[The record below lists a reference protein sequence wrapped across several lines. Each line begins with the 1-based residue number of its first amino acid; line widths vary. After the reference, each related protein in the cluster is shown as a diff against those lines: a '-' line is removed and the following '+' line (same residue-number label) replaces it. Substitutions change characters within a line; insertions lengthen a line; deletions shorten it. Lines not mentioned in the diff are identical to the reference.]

1 MRLPFLW
8 FKAWHRQSV
17 QLPGESA
24 SGQRHRRLRSLIL
37 AVAAGTF
44 VGVFD
49 LPPAQADAVAVEAVP
64 QDSGARLVMTW
75 PTPVGFEATAAGGH
89 LQLRFERPIEADFDP
104 LRRLSRWIGVATL
117 AGDGRSVTFPLA
129 AGVSVIGHTDGNKV
143 IVDLFE
149 KQAQPRAA
157 AATPPA
163 VDQPSSVAAA
173 PAGSQ
178 APAVRVRVAD
188 HAGYSRVV
196 FDWPDEVGYRIEQQ
210 EGGAALVFDRVA
222 RIDPSALNKR
232 RLKLVHGL
240 GVNVEGGQT
249 SARLQLAPGAEVA
262 VSRVGTKVVVD
273 VRPAPK
279 PATPQPATAA
289 PLDAPPPPPAATRPA
304 TVAAKPATA
313 AAKPAGKPNPELR
326 FAWEQGA
333 AAALVRRGQ
342 TAWLVFDQPM
352 PADFD
357 PGHFSADVGID
368 RVDHTAATVL
378 RLRLRSD
385 RVPLLRSDQGA
396 WILDFAPVAP
406 APAQPIPVAVAHDE
420 KHRARLTFDASEA
433 AAPLALT
440 DEETGRTLIV
450 VPVRTPG
457 AGVTEE
463 KVMPE
468 LRVLATS
475 QGIAIEPGTDSLQ
488 VRQSEH
494 GIELTSPNGLQLSAQ
509 PPATEVAATAGGN
522 NRPYWLEPRT
532 PTDGPT
538 QSTRERRRQLEHT
551 TAEAAGP
558 AREQARLDL
567 AAFFL
572 SEGLAAEAY
581 GTLALVIEA
590 RPAAIS
596 DADIRLMHG
605 AAAILLGRTDEAE
618 TDFAGATVAATEDGR
633 LWRTIAEA
641 SAGTLEHA
649 DAIERIEPAL
659 SLIEAYPKPL
669 RFAAARPLAEA
680 ALDQGRL
687 EAAEKLIDMLG
698 EAASTVHEQAWLPY
712 LKGRLAARQDRP
724 ADALRLLAQAA
735 NSPSRG
741 SAMRAQHAL
750 TRLRF
755 ERGDIDAAAAAK
767 ELQAVRA
774 NWRGDRFE
782 LQILREAAQ
791 LQFAAGAYAA
801 GLRTLKEAALY
812 LADLPEAHGINRE
825 ISEAFQ
831 SLFLSE
837 RAASVPPLMAVALF
851 SDFRELVPSG
861 PAGHQLAERLADRLT
876 ELDLLPEAVS
886 VLEIQLN
893 EAPEGVERARLGL
906 KLATTQELNG
916 NAAAALTTLQRSA
929 SATLPA
935 GLMRQRKRV
944 EAEAL
949 ITLGRDGDA
958 LALLG
963 NDPEADRMRADIL
976 RRKSDWSGTAA
987 SLERLVAPPAVTA
1000 DSNADRSAMLLELAA
1015 TMALSDN
1022 REAIAGLREEHSQVL
1037 AATPAGGAFSLI
1049 TSENAP
1055 PAMNAASLDAY
1066 VQEALAIRPLL
1077 SATP

>member
-1 MRLPFLW
+1 M
-8 FKAWHRQSV
+8 
-17 QLPGESA
+17 
-24 SGQRHRRLRSLIL
+24 IL
-37 AVAAGTF
+37 AVAAGTLA
-44 VGVFD
+44 GVLD
-49 LPPAQADAVAVEAVP
+49 LPPAQADAVAIEALP

-75 PTPVGFEATAAGGH
+75 PNPVGFEATAAGGR
-89 LQLRFERPIEADFDP
+89 LQLRFERPIDADFGP
-104 LRRLSRWIGVATL
+104 VRRLSRWIGVATL

-149 KQAQPRAA
+149 KQAQPRAT

-163 VDQPSSVAAA
+163 VDQPSSVPAT
-173 PAGSQ
+173 PAGGQ
-178 APAVRVRVAD
+178 APAVRVRAAD

-196 FDWPDEVGYRIEQQ
+196 FDWPDEVGYRIEQH

-232 RLKLVHGL
+232 QLKLVHGL

-279 PATPQPATAA
+279 AATPQPAAAA
-289 PLDAPPPPPAATRPA
+289 PLDAPPPPPAAT
-304 TVAAKPATA
+304 KPATA
-313 AAKPAGKPNPELR
+313 ASKPAGKHSPELR
-326 FAWEQGA
+326 FAWEHGA

-342 TAWLVFDQPM
+342 TAWLIFDQPM
-352 PADFD
+352 QADLD
-357 PGHFSADVGID
+357 PSHHSADAGID
-368 RVDHTAATVL
+368 RVNHAAATVL

-433 AAPLALT
+433 AAPLAVT

-457 AGVTEE
+457 AGVAEE

-475 QGIAIEPGTDSLQ
+475 QGIAIEPGTDSLR

-509 PPATEVAATAGGN
+509 PPAAEVAATADGDK
-522 NRPYWLEPRT
+522 RPYWLEPRT
-532 PTDGPT
+532 PIDEPT
-538 QSTRERRRQLEHT
+538 QSTRERRRQLERA

-581 GTLALVIEA
+581 GTLALVTEA
-590 RPAAIS
+590 RPAATS
-596 DADIRLMHG
+596 DVDIRLMHG

-618 TDFAGATVAATEDGR
+618 MDLAGAAVAGTEDGR
-633 LWRTIAEA
+633 LWRTIADA
-641 SAGTLEHA
+641 SAGRLESA

-687 EAAEKLIDMLG
+687 EAAEKLIGILG

-712 LKGRLAARQDRP
+712 LKGKLAARQDRP
-724 ADALRLLAQAA
+724 ADALQLLARAA

-741 SAMRAQHAL
+741 AAMRAQHAL
-750 TRLRF
+750 ARLRF

-782 LQILREAAQ
+782 LQILRELAQ
-791 LQFAAGAYAA
+791 LQFAAGSYAA

-916 NAAAALTTLQRSA
+916 NAAAALATLQRSA
-929 SATLPA
+929 SASLPA
-935 GLMRQRKRV
+935 GLTRQRKRV

-949 ITLGRDGDA
+949 IALGRDGDA

-963 NDPEADRMRADIL
+963 NAPDADAEADRMRADIL
-976 RRKSDWSGTAA
+976 RRKADWSGTAA

-1000 DSNADRSAMLLELAA
+1000 DVGADRSAMLLELAA

-1022 REAIAGLREEHSQVL
+1022 REAMAGLREEHSEVL
-1037 AATPAGGAFSLI
+1037 AATPAGGAFALI
-1049 TSENAP
+1049 TGENAP
-1055 PAMNAASLDAY
+1055 PAMDAASLDAY

-1077 SATP
+1077 SAKP

>member
-8 FKAWHRQSV
+8 FKARHRQSA
-17 QLPGESA
+17 QRPGEA
-24 SGQRHRRLRSLIL
+24 PSGQRHRRLRALIL
-37 AVAAGTF
+37 AVAAGTLA
-44 VGVFD
+44 GVLD

-75 PTPVGFEATAAGGH
+75 PNPVGFEATAAGGR
-89 LQLRFERPIEADFDP
+89 LQLRFERPIDADFGP
-104 LRRLSRWIGVATL
+104 VRRLSRWIGVATL

-157 AATPPA
+157 AEPA
-163 VDQPSSVAAA
+163 PAPDHPASAAAA

-178 APAVRVRVAD
+178 APAVRVRAAD

-196 FDWPDEVGYRIEQQ
+196 FDWPNEVGYRIEQH

-232 RLKLVHGL
+232 PLKLVQGL

-262 VSRVGTKVVVD
+262 VSRAGTKVVVD

-279 PATPQPATAA
+279 PATPQAAAA
-289 PLDAPPPPPAATRPA
+289 PVDASPPAP
-304 TVAAKPATA
+304 TVTKPATA
-313 AAKPAGKPNPELR
+313 ASKPAGKHSPELR

-352 PADFD
+352 PTDLD
-357 PGHFSADVGID
+357 PNHLSADVGNAVTGID
-368 RVDHTAATVL
+368 RVDHAAATVL

-420 KHRARLTFDASEA
+420 KHRARLTFEASEA
-433 AAPLALT
+433 AAPLAVT

-457 AGVTEE
+457 AGVAEE
-463 KVMPE
+463 KVLPE

-475 QGIAIEPGTDSLQ
+475 QGIAIEPGTDSLR
-488 VRQSEH
+488 VLQSEH

-509 PPATEVAATAGGN
+509 PPAAEVAATAGGDK
-522 NRPYWLEPRT
+522 RPYWLEPRT
-532 PTDGPT
+532 PVDEPT
-538 QSTRERRRQLEHT
+538 QSTRERRRQLERA

-581 GTLALVIEA
+581 GTLALVVEA
-590 RPAAIS
+590 RPAATS
-596 DADIRLMHG
+596 DADIRLMQG
-605 AAAILLGRTDEAE
+605 AAAVLLGRTDEAE
-618 TDFAGATVAATEDGR
+618 ADLAGTAVAATEDGR
-633 LWRTIAEA
+633 LWRTIADA
-641 SAGTLEHA
+641 SAGRLESA
-649 DAIERIEPAL
+649 DAVERVEPAL

-687 EAAEKLIDMLG
+687 EAAEKLIGMLG
-698 EAASTVHEQAWLPY
+698 EAASTVHEQAWIPY
-712 LKGRLAARQDRP
+712 LKGQLAARQGRP
-724 ADALRLLAQAA
+724 ADALRLLALAA

-741 SAMRAQHAL
+741 AAMRAQHAL

-755 ERGDIDAAAAAK
+755 ERGDIDATAAAK

-782 LQILREAAQ
+782 LQILRELAQ

-812 LADLPEAHGINRE
+812 LADLPEANGINRE

-831 SLFLSE
+831 GLFLSE

-906 KLATTQELNG
+906 KLATTQEMNG
-916 NAAAALTTLQRSA
+916 NAAAALATLQRSA
-929 SATLPA
+929 SAALPA

-949 ITLGRDGDA
+949 IALGRDGDA

-963 NDPEADRMRADIL
+963 NDPDAEADRMRADIL
-976 RRKSDWSGTAA
+976 RRKADWSGTAA

-1000 DSNADRSAMLLELAA
+1000 DSGADRSAMLLELAA
-1015 TMALSDN
+1015 TMALSDD
-1022 REAIAGLREEHSQVL
+1022 REAMAGLREEHGQVL
-1037 AATPAGGAFSLI
+1037 AATPAAGAFALI
-1049 TSENAP
+1049 TGENAP
-1055 PAMNAASLDAY
+1055 PAMDAAALDAY

-1077 SATP
+1077 SAKP

>member
-1 MRLPFLW
+1 MRLPFLR
-8 FKAWHRQSV
+8 FKAWHRQSAR
-17 QLPGESA
+17 LPGEA
-24 SGQRHRRLRSLIL
+24 TSGQRHQRRRALIL
-37 AVAAGTF
+37 AVAAGTLA
-44 VGVFD
+44 GVLD
-49 LPPAQADAVAVEAVP
+49 LPPAQADAVAIEALP

-75 PTPVGFEATAAGGH
+75 PTPVGFEATAAGGR
-89 LQLRFERPIEADFDP
+89 LQLRFERPIDADFGP
-104 LRRLSRWIGVATL
+104 VRRLSRWIGVATL

-163 VDQPSSVAAA
+163 VDQPANVAAA
-173 PAGSQ
+173 PAGGQ
-178 APAVRVRVAD
+178 APAVRVRAAD

-196 FDWPDEVGYRIEQQ
+196 FDWPDEVGYRIEQH

-222 RIDPSALNKR
+222 RIDPSPLNKR
-232 RLKLVHGL
+232 RLKLVQEL

-279 PATPQPATAA
+279 PATPQPAAA
-289 PLDAPPPPPAATRPA
+289 TPVDAPPPAP
-304 TVAAKPATA
+304 A
-313 AAKPAGKPNPELR
+313 AAKPAMAASKPAGKHSPELR
-326 FAWEQGA
+326 FAWEHGA
-333 AAALVRRGQ
+333 AAALLRRGQ
-342 TAWLVFDQPM
+342 TAWLIFDQPM
-352 PADFD
+352 PTDLD
-357 PGHFSADVGID
+357 PSHLSADAGID
-368 RVDHTAATVL
+368 RVDHAAATVL

-433 AAPLALT
+433 AAPLAVT

-457 AGVTEE
+457 AGVAEE

-475 QGIAIEPGTDSLQ
+475 QGIAIEPGTDSLR
-488 VRQSEH
+488 VLQSEH

-509 PPATEVAATAGGN
+509 PPATEVAAAADGDK
-522 NRPYWLEPRT
+522 RPYWLEPRT
-532 PTDGPT
+532 PIDEPT
-538 QSTRERRRQLEHT
+538 QSTRERRRQLERA

-581 GTLALVIEA
+581 GTLALVTEA
-590 RPAAIS
+590 RPAATS
-596 DADIRLMHG
+596 DVDIRLMHG

-618 TDFAGATVAATEDGR
+618 MDLAGAAVAATEDGR
-633 LWRTIAEA
+633 LWRTIADA
-641 SAGTLEHA
+641 SAGRLESA

-687 EAAEKLIDMLG
+687 EAAEKLIGVLD
-698 EAASTVHEQAWLPY
+698 EAASTVHERAWLPY
-712 LKGRLAARQDRP
+712 LKGKLAARQDRP
-724 ADALRLLAQAA
+724 ADALQLLARAA

-741 SAMRAQHAL
+741 AAMRAQHAL

-782 LQILREAAQ
+782 LQILRELAQ

-861 PAGHQLAERLADRLT
+861 SAGHQLAERLADRLT

-916 NAAAALTTLQRSA
+916 NAAAALATLQRSA
-929 SATLPA
+929 SAALPA

-949 ITLGRDGDA
+949 IALGRDGDA

-963 NDPEADRMRADIL
+963 NDPDAEADRMRADIL
-976 RRKSDWSGTAA
+976 RRKADWSGTAA

-1000 DSNADRSAMLLELAA
+1000 DVGADRSAMLLELAA
-1015 TMALSDN
+1015 TMALSDD
-1022 REAIAGLREEHSQVL
+1022 REAMAGLREEHGQVL
-1037 AATPAGGAFSLI
+1037 AATPAAGAFALI
-1049 TSENAP
+1049 TGENAP
-1055 PAMNAASLDAY
+1055 PAMDAAALDAY

-1077 SATP
+1077 SAKP

>member
-8 FKAWHRQSV
+8 FKAWHRQSA
-17 QLPGESA
+17 QLPGEA
-24 SGQRHRRLRSLIL
+24 PSGQRHRRLRALIL

-44 VGVFD
+44 AGVLD
-49 LPPAQADAVAVEAVP
+49 LPPAQADAVAIEAVP

-75 PTPVGFEATAAGGH
+75 PTPVGFEATAAGGR
-89 LQLRFERPIEADFDP
+89 LQLRFERPIDADFGP
-104 LRRLSRWIGVATL
+104 VRRLSRWIGVATL

-163 VDQPSSVAAA
+163 VDQPANVAAA
-173 PAGSQ
+173 PAGGQ
-178 APAVRVRVAD
+178 APAVRVRAAD

-196 FDWPDEVGYRIEQQ
+196 FDWPDEVGYRIEQHD
-210 EGGAALVFDRVA
+210 GGAALVFDRVA

-232 RLKLVHGL
+232 RLKLVQGL

-262 VSRVGTKVVVD
+262 VSRAGTKVVVD

-279 PATPQPATAA
+279 PATPQPAAA
-289 PLDAPPPPPAATRPA
+289 TPVDASPPAPA
-304 TVAAKPATA
+304 VTKPAMA
-313 AAKPAGKPNPELR
+313 ASKPAGKHSPELR
-326 FAWEQGA
+326 FAWEHGA

-342 TAWLVFDQPM
+342 TAWLIFDQPM
-352 PADFD
+352 PTDLD
-357 PGHFSADVGID
+357 PSHLSADAGID
-368 RVDHTAATVL
+368 RVDHAAATVL

-433 AAPLALT
+433 AAPLAVT

-457 AGVTEE
+457 AGVAEE

-475 QGIAIEPGTDSLQ
+475 QGIAIEPGTDSLR

-509 PPATEVAATAGGN
+509 PPATEVAAAADGDK
-522 NRPYWLEPRT
+522 RPYWLEPRT
-532 PTDGPT
+532 PIDEPT
-538 QSTRERRRQLEHT
+538 QSTRERRRQLERA

-581 GTLALVIEA
+581 GTLALVTEA
-590 RPAAIS
+590 RPAATS
-596 DADIRLMHG
+596 DVDIRLMHG

-618 TDFAGATVAATEDGR
+618 MDLAGAAVAATEDGR
-633 LWRTIAEA
+633 LWRTIADA
-641 SAGTLEHA
+641 SAGRLESA
-649 DAIERIEPAL
+649 DAIERVEPAL

-687 EAAEKLIDMLG
+687 DAAEKLIGVLD

-712 LKGRLAARQDRP
+712 LKGKLAARQDRP
-724 ADALRLLAQAA
+724 ADALQLLARAA

-741 SAMRAQHAL
+741 AAMRAQHAL

-782 LQILREAAQ
+782 LQILRELAQ

-906 KLATTQELNG
+906 KLATTQEMNG
-916 NAAAALTTLQRSA
+916 NAAAALTALQRSA
-929 SATLPA
+929 CAALPA
-935 GLMRQRKRV
+935 GLVRQRKRV

-949 ITLGRDGDA
+949 IALGRDGDA

-963 NDPEADRMRADIL
+963 NAPDADAEADRMRADIL
-976 RRKSDWSGTAA
+976 RRKADWSGTAA

-1000 DSNADRSAMLLELAA
+1000 DVGADRSAMLLELAA

-1022 REAIAGLREEHSQVL
+1022 REAMAGLREEHSEVL
-1037 AATPAGGAFSLI
+1037 AATPAGGAFALI
-1049 TSENAP
+1049 TGENAP
-1055 PAMNAASLDAY
+1055 PAMDAASLDAY

-1077 SATP
+1077 SAKP